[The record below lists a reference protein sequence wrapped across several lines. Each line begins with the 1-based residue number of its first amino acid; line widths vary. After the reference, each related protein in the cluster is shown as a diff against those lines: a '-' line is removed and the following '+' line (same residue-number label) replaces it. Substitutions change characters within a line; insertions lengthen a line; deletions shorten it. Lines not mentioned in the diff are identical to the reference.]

1 MPDYIFNK
9 NNNNDDDNK
18 IQPEKT
24 AANEEATSEANPSQ
38 ANSHQEYPNRVI
50 QDPTPQPQQNPCRTS
65 YGTYSQVPDKETF
78 TPVYITPKAAE
89 PAPQYRN
96 QYKKEKKSRATAAVA
111 AICTVGVI
119 LSGFAGFGGTL
130 IANKISPAASSVN
143 GTPSD
148 SYSDDDGGVIYRSVS
163 TDTGAVT
170 IGTISNVAA
179 AVENS
184 IVEIVTEY
192 QNMSNFFQYVTEG
205 AGSGVIITSD
215 GLIVT
220 NNHVISSSNGVAD
233 KVRVR
238 LKNGEEYEAT
248 VVGTDSSS
256 DIALLKIEETGLT
269 PAVFGDS
276 DQLIVGEDV
285 VAIGNPLGELG
296 GTVTNGI
303 ISALDREIGVD
314 GTSMNLLQT
323 NAAVN
328 PGNSGGGLFNMK
340 GELIGIVNAKSSG
353 SGIEGL
359 GFAIPS
365 NDALKM
371 IEQLKEFGYV
381 RGRVFLGIEFLDIS
395 DSMTAMMYG
404 VNSMGVYVV
413 STVDGYNSDALLPG
427 DRVTAID
434 GQEVISRAEIKNYI
448 LTKNVGD
455 VLTFT
460 ISRQSKLQDIE
471 ITCYE
476 LTPTSG
482 A

>member
-9 NNNNDDDNK
+9 TNKNDSENK
-18 IQPEKT
+18 IQDEMNEQNERPNPNQVNQQG
-24 AANEEATSEANPSQ
+24 ANTN
-38 ANSHQEYPNRVI
+38 
-50 QDPTPQPQQNPCRTS
+50 PQPQHNPYRTS

-89 PAPQYRN
+89 PIPQYRP
-96 QYKKEKKSRATAAVA
+96 YKKEKRSRGTGAVA
-111 AICTVGVI
+111 AICAVGII
-119 LSGFAGFGGTL
+119 LSGFAGFGGTV
-130 IANKISPAASSVN
+130 IANKVSPPVSAVGN
-143 GTPSD
+143 TPSN
-148 SYSDDDGGVIYRSVS
+148 SYSDDDSGVIYRSVS
-163 TDTGAVT
+163 TDSEAVT
-170 IGTISNVAA
+170 IGTIANVAK

-192 QNMSNFFQYVTEG
+192 QNMSRFFQYVSEG

-220 NNHVISSSNGVAD
+220 NNHVISSSSGVAD
-233 KVRVR
+233 KVKVR

-256 DIALLKIEETGLT
+256 DIALLKIDATGLT
-269 PAVFGDS
+269 PAIFGDS
-276 DQLIVGEDV
+276 DNLIVGEDV

-381 RGRVFLGIEFLDIS
+381 RGRVYLGIEFVDIS
-395 DSMTAMMYG
+395 DNMTAMMYN
-404 VNSMGVYVV
+404 VNSTGVYVM
-413 STVDGYNSDALLPG
+413 STTVGFNDADLRPG

-434 GQEVISRAEIKNYI
+434 GQEVNTAADIKNYI
-448 LTKNVGD
+448 ASKNVD
-455 VLTFT
+455 DILTFT
-460 ISRQSKLQDIE
+460 ISRNSKMQEIQ

-476 LTPTSG
+476 KTPEIG